1 MEQTKGRVREG
12 SQKAEERGA
21 QGTGLL
27 LSWAPTTSIS
37 WEEEEKPL
45 GPSWMGDRTVP
56 GDRGALL
63 Q

>member
-1 MEQTKGRVREG
+1 MEQKKGRVREG

-27 LSWAPTTSIS
+27 LSWAPTTSTS

-45 GPSWMGDRTVP
+45 GPSWVGD
-56 GDRGALL
+56 
-63 Q
+63 